1 MASKQK
7 KIHVACGQ
15 MVCTPGDIA
24 GNLRQV
30 RQLTVAAAET
40 GATFV
45 LFAEGALT
53 GYVFTPEFLQTHA
66 LATDS
71 APVRSLQAL
80 SRKLR
85 IVIAVGAVERA
96 GEARHVS
103 HFVLFP
109 NGRLLIQR
117 KHYLTPTERGAKIVP
132 GPEERNLFTVGGV
145 RFGIC
150 ICADSGIPDIRNKL
164 AAKGCE
170 VYCGPCAGG
179 GGREQMCRPEDLDD
193 ADKRKQYLGTMEK
206 VCFGGNTIL
215 DCRDRRMA
223 VMAVNLAGDDGIDHF
238 HPGHSMIFDSRGR
251 VVALRPG
258 EYVADYLVPEL
269 IHGTI
274 IVQTPVQVVEPPQPA
289 WPYPKGRRKVRPAA
303 GAKVS
308 RATPRKG

>member
-1 MASKQK
+1 MMAARQK

-15 MVCTPGDIA
+15 IVCRPGDIA

-30 RQLTVAAAET
+30 RQLTIAAAEA
-40 GATFV
+40 GARFV

-53 GYVFTPEFLQTHA
+53 GYVFTPEFLEAHA
-66 LATDS
+66 LAVDS

-85 IVIAVGAVERA
+85 IVIAVGAVEQA

-103 HFVLFP
+103 HFILFP
-109 NGRLLIQR
+109 NGRRLTQR
-117 KHYLTPTERGAKIVP
+117 KHNLTPTEKGAGIVP
-132 GPEERNLFTVGGV
+132 GPEERKLFTVGGV

-179 GGREQMCRPEDLDD
+179 GGREQMRRPEELDD
-193 ADKRKQYLGTMEK
+193 ADKRKQYLDAMEK
-206 VCFGGNTIL
+206 VCFGGKTIL

-223 VMAVNLAGDDGIDHF
+223 VVAVNLAGDDGIDHY

-258 EYVADYLVPEL
+258 EYVADYLMPEL

-274 IVQTPVQVVEPPQPA
+274 TVQAPCQVAEP
-289 WPYPKGRRKVRPAA
+289 
-303 GAKVS
+303 
-308 RATPRKG
+308 